1 MYIYSLCITPQCNL
15 KMDYFK
21 FLFPCSL
28 FWSQLLREAKEAK
41 EKKEAK
47 RKRKGKK
54 QKEEEKKESD
64 KENEKEE
71 EGEGVEEQ
79 MEEEQIITTVGDEQ
93 TVVSERGE
101 GGGSVLP
108 GPGKGFKPA
117 KKMVNTFLY
126 QLVSFRS

>member
-1 MYIYSLCITPQCNL
+1 MH
-15 KMDYFK
+15 YFYF
-21 FLFPCSL
+21 FLPCSL

-71 EGEGVEEQ
+71 EGEEQ

-93 TVVSERGE
+93 TVVSKKRGGE
-101 GGGSVLP
+101 GVLP
-108 GPGKGFKPA
+108 GPGKGFKPE
-117 KKMVNTFLY
+117 KKMVNTF
-126 QLVSFRS
+126 

>member
-1 MYIYSLCITPQCNL
+1 LYIYSLFVTTPCTIFN
-15 KMDYFK
+15 F
-21 FLFPCSL
+21 FPLFVIFGPNS
-28 FWSQLLREAKEAK
+28 LREAKEAK
-41 EKKEAK
+41 EKKDAK

-117 KKMVNTFLY
+117 KKMVNTF
-126 QLVSFRS
+126 

>member
-1 MYIYSLCITPQCNL
+1 MPSKNA
-15 KMDYFK
+15 
-21 FLFPCSL
+21 LFSIFFPLSL
-28 FWSQLLREAKEAK
+28 FWSQRLREAKEAK

-71 EGEGVEEQ
+71 EGEQMEEQ

-93 TVVSERGE
+93 TVVSERGGGE
-101 GGGSVLP
+101 GVLP
-108 GPGKGFKPA
+108 GPGKGFRPA
-117 KKMVNTFLY
+117 KNGQYILISMGFLY
-126 QLVSFRS
+126 RF